1 MFVIVDK
8 CNKINPRGCGDRTS
22 QKEGLLQT
30 TPINLVY
37 MITMIQYFLYEAVAV
52 GINPQRIG
60 AAYTLV
66 PGYDIENETR
76 RYLLS

>member
-37 MITMIQYFLYEAVAV
+37 SFLYEAVAV